1 MAVPSRQLPSPTIDG
16 ALPPCKGYQ
25 RLDTTALGASV
36 GLTVPNNA
44 RIAIIQAEVAPVRW
58 RADGV
63 DPTATVGMLIADG
76 GEILYA
82 TSEEGLE
89 QLRFIRASAGAL
101 LNVSYY

>member
-1 MAVPSRQLPSPTIDG
+1 MAVPSRQLPAATIDG

-25 RLDTTALGASV
+25 RLDTSALGASV

-58 RADGV
+58 RADGS
-63 DPTATVGMLIADG
+63 DPTSTVGMLIADG

-82 TSEEGLE
+82 TSQEGLE
-89 QLRFIRASAGAL
+89 ALRFIRTSAGAI